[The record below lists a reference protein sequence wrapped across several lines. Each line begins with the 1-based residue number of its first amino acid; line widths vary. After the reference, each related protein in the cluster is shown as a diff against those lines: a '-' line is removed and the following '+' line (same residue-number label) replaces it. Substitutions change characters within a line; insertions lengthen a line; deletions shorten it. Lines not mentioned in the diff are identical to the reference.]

1 MVQADEKEANLRA
14 ILNFGHTFG
23 HAIETGTGYSK
34 WLHGEAVATGMV
46 MAADMSARLGWID
59 RDIVERTKTLL
70 AQAELPISITAEDN
84 LSPNCFTELMSVDK
98 KASKGR
104 IQLILLANDIG
115 HSVFTG
121 DYDGKALT
129 ETLNDFCRVDFNN

>member
-1 MVQADEKEANLRA
+1 
-14 ILNFGHTFG
+14 
-23 HAIETGTGYSK
+23 
-34 WLHGEAVATGMV
+34 

-59 RDIVERTKTLL
+59 RDVVERTKNLL
-70 AQAELPISITAEDN
+70 ARAELPISITAEDN
-84 LSPNCFTELMSVDK
+84 LSPNCFRELMSVDK

-115 HSVFTG
+115 HVVFTG
-121 DYDGKALT
+121 EYDGKALT